1 MVNEPSA
8 FLFSMNK
15 NKIYKSDEEK
25 MLVALKE
32 AEKAFKKNEVPIGSA
47 AFYNNFLIAKDY
59 NKVIKLNNPI
69 AHAELLVL
77 KKCAAILNNFR
88 LNEIELFTTIEPC
101 IMCFGAL
108 IHSRIKRLVYGANNP
123 KFGFTKF
130 IKNINLL
137 NHKIIISRNVLNN
150 DCSQIMKKFFEEK
163 R

>member
-1 MVNEPSA
+1 M
-8 FLFSMNK
+8 K
-15 NKIYKSDEEK
+15 KIKIYKSDNEK

-32 AEKAFKKNEVPIGSA
+32 AEKAFNKNEVPIGAA
-47 AFYNNFLIAKDY
+47 AFYNNSLIAKDY
-59 NKVIKLNNPI
+59 NKVIKFNNTM
-69 AHAELLVL
+69 AHSEILVL
-77 KKCAAILNNFR
+77 KKCSKKFNNFR
-88 LNEIELFTTIEPC
+88 LNNIELFTTIEPC

-137 NHKIIISRNVLNN
+137 NHKIEIKKNILHKE
-150 DCSQIMKKFFEEK
+150 CTQILKEFFKNK